1 MRKQSIKK
9 KTLWASTR
17 SAPPTSKMRVSREI
31 TNKFSTLFLPVACVK
46 PTSNGTNPQRLQ
58 AVILKRSPDATT
70 AVAVGARTSPPPI
83 RTGKKSK
90 KIFDRREKSD
100 RIFPR

>member
-1 MRKQSIKK
+1 
-9 KTLWASTR
+9 
-17 SAPPTSKMRVSREI
+17 
-31 TNKFSTLFLPVACVK
+31 
-46 PTSNGTNPQRLQ
+46 LQ

-83 RTGKKSK
+83 PTGKKSK

-100 RIFPR
+100 NLFSVDR

>member
-1 MRKQSIKK
+1 V
-9 KTLWASTR
+9 
-17 SAPPTSKMRVSREI
+17 SAKRTSS
-31 TNKFSTLFLPVACVK
+31 
-46 PTSNGTNPQRLQ
+46 GTNPQHLQ

-70 AVAVGARTSPPPI
+70 AVAVGARTSQPPI

>member
-1 MRKQSIKK
+1 
-9 KTLWASTR
+9 
-17 SAPPTSKMRVSREI
+17 
-31 TNKFSTLFLPVACVK
+31 VK

-90 KIFDRREKSD
+90 KIFDRREKIS
-100 RIFPR
+100 

>member
-1 MRKQSIKK
+1 
-9 KTLWASTR
+9 
-17 SAPPTSKMRVSREI
+17 
-31 TNKFSTLFLPVACVK
+31 VK
-46 PTSNGTNPQRLQ
+46 PTSNGTNPQHLQ

-70 AVAVGARTSPPPI
+70 AVAVGARTSQPPI